1 MALLVHDDYIP
12 RVQQLR
18 IEVQQVQH
26 LPDAG
31 IITGIQQ
38 P

>member
-1 MALLVHDDYIP
+1 MALLVHADYIT

-18 IEVQQVQH
+18 IEVQQVQRS
-26 LPDAG
+26 PDAG